1 MFPRG
6 RMLPVESRREKHVFR
21 GLVTEH
27 VDHTTGRWF
36 WKKSFPSI
44 KVQFPEAEHRRLIQV
59 CESTTY
65 SAPNPPNFVE
75 IGFKK
80 AEERAEYPIGT
91 VVEVTL
97 STSNQ
102 IDEFFTGSDLFRW
115 DGVKKAYYTS
125 HAL

>member
-1 MFPRG
+1 
-6 RMLPVESRREKHVFR
+6 MLPIESRREKHVFR

-36 WKKSFPSI
+36 WKKRFPSI
-44 KVQFPEAEHRRLIQV
+44 KVQFPEAEHRRLMQV

-65 SAPNPPNFVE
+65 STPNPPNFVE

-80 AEERAEYPIGT
+80 AEDRAEYPVGT

-102 IDEFFTGSDLFRW
+102 IDEFFTGADLFRW